1 MANTFKNSAFANVA
15 SYATETYST
24 LYTAPTNTRTIILG
38 LALANK
44 SASAVTVKVQFSD
57 YSAGT
62 SYQMLE
68 DVSIPAN
75 TTLEVL
81 AGQKYVLE
89 TSDALKIMCS
99 AENSV
104 DAIMGLMEIA

>member
-1 MANTFKNSAFANVA
+1 MANTFKNAAFSNVSTG
-15 SYATETYST
+15 SYDT
-24 LYTAPTNTRTIILG
+24 LYTTPTNTRTIVLG

-44 SASAVTVKVQFSD
+44 TASAVTVKVQFSD

-62 SYQMLE
+62 TYQLLE

-89 TSDALKIMCS
+89 TSDALKLQCS
-99 AENSV
+99 ASNSI
-104 DAIMGLMEIA
+104 DAVMGLMEIA

>member
-1 MANTFKNSAFANVA
+1 MANVFKNAAFSNVSTG
-15 SYATETYST
+15 SYDT
-24 LYTAPTNTRTIILG
+24 LYTTPTNTRTIILG

-44 SASAVTVKVQFSD
+44 TSSAVTIKVQFSD

-62 SYQMLE
+62 TYQLLE

-89 TSDALKIMCS
+89 TSDALKLQCS
-99 AENSV
+99 ASNSV
-104 DAIMGLMEIA
+104 DAVMGLMEIA

>member
-1 MANTFKNSAFANVA
+1 MANTFKNAAYSNVSDS
-15 SYATETYST
+15 SYDT
-24 LYTAPTNTRTIILG
+24 LYTTPTNTRTIVLG

-44 SASAVTVKVQFSD
+44 TSNTITVKVQFSD
-57 YSAGT
+57 YSAGIT
-62 SYQMLE
+62 YQMLE

-89 TSDALKIMCS
+89 TSDALKLQCDT
-99 AENSV
+99 ATAL
-104 DAIMGLMEIA
+104 DAVMGLMEIA

>member
-1 MANTFKNSAFANVA
+1 MANTFKNAAYSNVSSG
-15 SYATETYST
+15 SYNT

-44 SASAVTVKVQFSD
+44 TSAEVKVKVQFSD

-62 SYQMLE
+62 TYQLLE
-68 DVSIPAN
+68 DVAIPGN

-89 TSDALKIMCS
+89 TSDALKLQADTGTAI
-99 AENSV
+99 
-104 DAIMGLMEIA
+104 DAVMGLMEIA

>member
-1 MANTFKNSAFANVA
+1 MANTFKNAAFSNVSTG
-15 SYATETYST
+15 SYDT
-24 LYTAPTNTRTIILG
+24 LYTAPVNTRTIVLG

-44 SASAVTVKVQFSD
+44 TASAVTVKVQFSD

-62 SYQMLE
+62 TYQLLE

-89 TSDALKIMCS
+89 TSDALKLQCS
-99 AENSV
+99 ASNSI
-104 DAIMGLMEIA
+104 DAVMGLMEIA

>member
-1 MANTFKNSAFANVA
+1 MANTFKNAAYSNVSSG
-15 SYATETYST
+15 SYNI
-24 LYTAPTNTRTIILG
+24 LYTAPTNTRTIVLG

-44 SASAVTVKVQFSD
+44 TSSAVTVKVQFSD

-62 SYQMLE
+62 TYQLLE

-89 TSDALKIMCS
+89 TSDSLNLQCNTGNA
-99 AENSV
+99 V
-104 DAIMGLMEIA
+104 DAVMGLMEIA